1 MVYPEWPAERTERL
15 CVLWAQGMSSTLIA
29 IEFGMSR
36 SAVLGKV
43 SRMKLP
49 LRRTLKDAHGIEVPA
64 LPEPI
69 EEPVPPAHKRGRPPK
84 ERAKRTPA
92 QYQAMLAE
100 AVRNTKA

>member
-1 MVYPEWPAERTERL
+1 MVYPLWPTERTERL
-15 CVLWAQGMSSTLIA
+15 CVLWAQGISSTLIA

-49 LRRTLKDAHGIEVPA
+49 LRRTLKDAHGVEVPE
-64 LPEPI
+64 LPAI
-69 EEPVPPAHKRGRPPK
+69 EEPVPPARKRGRPPK
-84 ERAKRTPA
+84 ERMKRTAA

>member
-1 MVYPEWPAERTERL
+1 
-15 CVLWAQGMSSTLIA
+15 VLWAQGISSTLIA

-49 LRRTLKDAHGIEVPA
+49 LKRTLKDAHGVEVPE
-64 LPEPI
+64 LPAI
-69 EEPVPPAHKRGRPPK
+69 EEPYVPPPHKRGRPPK
-84 ERAKRTPA
+84 ERAKRTAA